1 MQWNHK
7 LTKWY
12 SKNKRDFPWRDQNDP
27 YKIWLSEIIL
37 QQTKVATGI
46 PFYLKFINKYPNVK
60 KLANA
65 DEKEILKNWQGLGYY
80 RRALNLHQTAKFVLK
95 KLDGEFP
102 KKINLLKQLK
112 GVGDY
117 TANAIASI
125 CFEIPSA
132 VVDGNVYRF
141 LGRYFGINKKIGTK
155 KSYNFFKEKADIL
168 MRNSKPSEFNQ
179 ALMEFGSIQCL
190 PKNPKC
196 HICIFKKKCFAF
208 NNDKVDFYPVKPKL
222 NKLKKR
228 YFNYLIF
235 KNRLD
240 QKIIIQRL
248 KKDIWFKLYEY
259 PLFESKKSVIQ
270 PNLISIELMKTYQI
284 MDSKIN
290 LINSKPIIQKL
301 SHQIIYGSFWNIE
314 LKKLPT
320 IGIKV
325 KSFKNYPIPVIIKK
339 YIDSY
344 S

>member
-7 LTKWY
+7 LTNWY

-37 QQTKVATGI
+37 QQTRVATGI
-46 PFYLKFINKYPNVK
+46 PFYLKFIKKYPNIK

-80 RRALNLHQTAKFVLK
+80 RRAINLHHTAKFVLK
-95 KLDGEFP
+95 KLNGEFP

-112 GVGDY
+112 GIGDY

-125 CFEIPSA
+125 CYEVPSS

-141 LGRYFGINKKIGTK
+141 LSRFFGINKKIGTK
-155 KSYNFFKEKADIL
+155 KVYNSFKKKADKL

-179 ALMEFGSIQCL
+179 ALMEFGSLQCI

-196 HICIFKKKCFAF
+196 NICVFKKNCFAF
-208 NNDKVDFYPVKPKL
+208 INNKVHYYPVKSKSKKL
-222 NKLKKR
+222 NKR

-235 KNRLD
+235 KNKLD

-259 PLFESKKSVIQ
+259 PLLESNSIISNS
-270 PNLISIELMKTYQI
+270 NLIGIELNKTYKI
-284 MDSKIN
+284 KNSKIE
-290 LINSKPIIQKL
+290 LINSIPIIQKL
-301 SHQIIYGSFWNIE
+301 SHQIIYASFWKIN

-320 IGIKV
+320 FGIKV
-325 KSFKNYPIPVIIKK
+325 KSFENYPIPLIVKK
-339 YIDSY
+339 YIDTY